1 MTIKVHLNQK
11 LKLNLHKYVMLHIK
25 RFFDRLT
32 AIEGRQAKDIV
43 MPIADARGLRD
54 DIGKLL
60 MDLRS
65 EDSLKEKEV
74 VQIQIKG
81 GSFK

>member
-1 MTIKVHLNQK
+1 
-11 LKLNLHKYVMLHIK
+11 MLHIK
-25 RFFDRLT
+25 RFFDKLS
-32 AIEGRQAKDIV
+32 AIEGRQSKDIV

-54 DIGKLL
+54 DISKLL
-60 MDLRS
+60 MDLRC